1 MASKYVDS
9 TAIIQV
15 VGNVFNNP
23 SLLDFTDKYTIT
35 DEDFVDEFHRIAFG
49 AIFKIHELGADKIT
63 LKNISDYL
71 ASRPK
76 SEAIYK
82 QNKGEEWLLKISEN
96 SMPEAFDYYYSRLKK
111 FSLLR
116 AYDNCG
122 IDVSDIYDPDNILDT
137 QKKQQQE
144 DMLDNSSLEKIAD
157 KIDGKIENIRLKY
170 VDDSYGEAMQAGD
183 DIDKLLDNLKQ
194 HPEVGSPLY
203 GPLINTVTRGARL
216 GKFYLR
222 SAATGSGKAIPNY
235 TMIPAPDGY
244 RKVGDIRPGDYLF
257 GQDGKPT
264 KVVAIHPQP
273 SQKEVWK
280 VTFADGRVAECCGE
294 HLWEYR
300 YEAHRGYGYRVED
313 IQTIYE
319 RSLKLKNGLKNSNGH
334 GYRFH
339 IRMNQPVEYPGREYY
354 LSPYA
359 MGALLGDGS
368 FRYNDRNKSL
378 EFSSADAEIPTLIA
392 NSLGDKY
399 YVRKNSEKNYSWTFR
414 HEENPSH
421 PLWVEELLKDYP
433 GLWNAK
439 SEDKYIP
446 EEYLY
451 GSINQR
457 MCLLQG
463 LMDTDGSIDE
473 KGRTSFTTIS
483 SRLRDNFIELC
494 HSLGFCAT
502 YSVDVRDQ
510 YTTNECY
517 NIHIQAPKNMKTQF
531 FRLERKYLAA
541 EQYNQSDKRE
551 EHKDHL
557 AIINIEKTTQL
568 ADMTCFTVDNDN
580 HLFLMNDYIVTH
592 NTRSMIADACY
603 LACDEIYDS
612 RFGWIHNGI
621 KQPTL
626 FIATEQ
632 DLSEVQTMMLAF
644 LSEVNEEHILNWKF
658 EDGEEERVRK
668 AAEIIKS
675 SPLYVEYLPDFS
687 LKDIEDRIKKNIRE
701 HDVMF
706 CFLDYIHSSMK
717 ILEEITRRSGGIKL
731 REDNILFMLSTKLKD
746 ICNQYGIFI
755 MSATQLN
762 GSYVE
767 SETPDQNLLR
777 GAKSIA
783 DRIDWGAILLNVSPD
798 DLAKLEEILATGVFK
813 APNIKMSI
821 YKNRRGRW
829 KGMYLWCDADLGTC
843 RINPMFAT
851 DYSFNILPIEDL
863 KISFEPESAF

>member
-9 TAIIQV
+9 TAVIQV

-35 DEDFVDEFHRIAFG
+35 DEDFVDEFHRITFG

-170 VDDSYGEAMQAGD
+170 VDDSYGEAMQAGN

-235 TMIPAPDGY
+235 TIIPTPIGN
-244 RKVGDIRPGDYLF
+244 RQVGDIKVGDYLF

-264 KVVAIHPQP
+264 KVLAVYPQ
-273 SQKEVWK
+273 SEKKEVWK
-280 VTFADGRVAECCGE
+280 VTFSDGRVAECCGE

-300 YEAHRGYGYRVED
+300 YEGHRGYSYRVED

-319 RSLKLKNGLKNSNGH
+319 RSLKLKNGLKDSNDR
-334 GYRFH
+334 GYRFY
-339 IRMNQPVEYPGREYY
+339 IK
-354 LSPYA
+354 LSEAVQYKEKQYKLPPYV
-359 MGALLGDGS
+359 MGAFLGDGS
-368 FRYNDRNKSL
+368 FRYNNTRKALS
-378 EFSSADAEIPTLIA
+378 FSSIDNNIPELIIQA
-392 NSLGDKY
+392 LGDQYQYVKSSDYNYNY
-399 YVRKNSEKNYSWTFR
+399 YFKHIDNLN
-414 HEENPSH
+414 H
-421 PLWVEELLKDYP
+421 PIWVEEFLSDYP
-433 GLWNAK
+433 ELWNVK
-439 SEDKYIP
+439 SENKFIP
-446 EEYLY
+446 IEYLQ
-451 GSINQR
+451 GSIQQR
-457 MCLLQG
+457 FELLQG
-463 LMDTDGSIDE
+463 LLDTDGTIDNN
-473 KGRTSFTTIS
+473 GRVRFTTVS
-483 SRLRDNFIELC
+483 PYLRDNIIELC
-494 HSLGFCAT
+494 HSLGFVT
-502 YSVDVRDQ
+502 SYKVDKRVDK
-510 YTTNECY
+510 YTTGECY
-517 NIHIQAPKNMKTQF
+517 GIHIQCKKKLKPQLFK
-531 FRLERKYLAA
+531 LEKKRNKAIAYA
-541 EQYNQSDKRE
+541 NSTKRE
-551 EHKDHL
+551 EYKDHL
-557 AIINIEKTTQL
+557 AIINIEKT
-568 ADMTCFTVDNDN
+568 AKKVDMTCFTVDNES

-603 LACDEIYDS
+603 LACDEVYDS

-755 MSATQLN
+755 MSAT
-762 GSYVE
+762 
-767 SETPDQNLLR
+767 
-777 GAKSIA
+777 
-783 DRIDWGAILLNVSPD
+783 
-798 DLAKLEEILATGVFK
+798 
-813 APNIKMSI
+813 
-821 YKNRRGRW
+821 
-829 KGMYLWCDADLGTC
+829 
-843 RINPMFAT
+843 
-851 DYSFNILPIEDL
+851 
-863 KISFEPESAF
+863 